1 MPGRSQHW
9 RRWLQLRSL
18 RVRVVLISVL
28 WTALALLVTGF
39 VLNQLFEDHV
49 RAQYQRQLQ
58 VYADY
63 VLADIGLSAQ
73 GQPQLE
79 RAPRNPRFMQPLS
92 GLYWQLND
100 EQGLP
105 VLRSRSLWDQ
115 TLNAPSDVL
124 VAGQTHFHLTPGP
137 HSTQV
142 LLLEQIVRFEQAP
155 SKQWRLL
162 IAEES
167 TDLMAS
173 IVQWQRALA
182 IFLSV
187 LFLGLLAAV
196 IAQAVFGFAPLQ
208 RLQRAITALRK
219 GEVSRLKGDYP
230 SEFAPLVNDFNDV
243 LQANEKMIDR
253 ARDQAG
259 DLAHAIKT
267 PVTVITNAT
276 ERAQEGELGQ
286 TQLIDLIQQ
295 QLHTLQSTVDWR
307 LRRAR
312 LTAQVSGVPRRHSL
326 VAPLLQQLLAV
337 MHKLYGHRG
346 IEFNLVMPDPE
357 LTFAGESQ
365 DLIEMLGNLLDNA
378 GKWARHQVRIEAI
391 ATKDSLQIAVDDD
404 GPGIETKQMSMVLKR
419 GTRLDERVHG
429 SGLGLAIVNDLTEL
443 YGGSLNLAASPLG
456 GLSVSIHLPVK
467 ALV

>member
-1 MPGRSQHW
+1 MVW
-9 RRWLQLRSL
+9 
-18 RVRVVLISVL
+18 ISVL
-28 WTALALLVTGF
+28 WIAAALVVTGV

-63 VLADIGLSAQ
+63 VLADIGLDAN
-73 GQPQLE
+73 GRPQVD
-79 RAPRNPRFMQPLS
+79 RAPRNPRFVQPLS

-100 EQGLP
+100 EQGAS

-115 TLNAPSDVL
+115 SLNAPTDLL
-124 VAGQTHFHLTPGP
+124 VAGQTHFHQAAGPNSTP
-137 HSTQV
+137 V
-142 LLLEQIVRFEQAP
+142 LLLEQVVRFEQAP

-173 IVQWQRALA
+173 IIQWQRALA
-182 IFLSV
+182 IFLFV

-196 IAQAVFGFAPLQ
+196 IAQAVFGFAPLK
-208 RLQRAITALRK
+208 RLQRAVTALRK
-219 GEVSRLKGDYP
+219 GEVSRLEGDYP
-230 SEFAPLVNDFNDV
+230 SEFSPLVDEFNGV

-276 ERAQEGELGQ
+276 ERAQQGALGQ
-286 TQLIDLIQQ
+286 TQLVDVIQQ
-295 QLHTLQSTVDWR
+295 QLQTLQSTVDWR

-312 LTAQVSGVPRRHSL
+312 LTAPVSGMPRRQSPI
-326 VAPLLQQLLAV
+326 APLLQQLIAV
-337 MHKLYGHRG
+337 MQKLYGHRG
-346 IEFNLVMPDPE
+346 IEFELRMPDPKI
-357 LTFAGESQ
+357 TFAGESQ
-365 DLIEMLGNLLDNA
+365 DLLEMLGNLLDNA
-378 GKWARHQVRIEAI
+378 AKWARHHVRIEINAKEGGLKI
-391 ATKDSLQIAVDDD
+391 TVDDD
-404 GPGIETKQMSMVLKR
+404 GPGIETKQMSTVLKR
-419 GTRLDERVHG
+419 GARLDERVHG
-429 SGLGLAIVNDLTEL
+429 SGLGLAIVSDLTEL
-443 YGGSLNLAASPLG
+443 YGGSLNLAASPIG